1 MMTMTANHKIVGIIL
16 TAGGLLFLFS
26 YFGVI
31 NEPNQFITSIIFM
44 IYGIISVFNSFGTYK
59 RGTLLLGSIIFLTG
73 TAMFAVHQFEILR
86 TANIFFPSILFII
99 GGASF
104 ILFLDN
110 ISNFIFFLTAV
121 ALIGF
126 STFLITA
133 APVHPFI
140 RSANFISNIVIEFWP
155 VLLFFA
161 GAGILLRKSV

>member
-1 MMTMTANHKIVGIIL
+1 MMANHKILGFIL
-16 TAGGLLFLFS
+16 TAAGLLFLFS
-26 YFGVI
+26 YFGMI
-31 NEPNQFITSIIFM
+31 NEPHQFISSILFI
-44 IYGIISVFNSFGTYK
+44 IYGLISVFNSFGTYK
-59 RGTLLLGSIIFLTG
+59 RGTLFLGSIIFLTG
-73 TAMFAVHQFEILR
+73 TAMFSVYQFEILQ
-86 TANIFFPSILFII
+86 TANIFFPSILFIV

-161 GAGILLRKSV
+161 GVGILLRKSV